1 MNDSRPYRLL
11 VIHPMDPRGGKVGG
25 IETHVRLLLDRHPDD
40 FSVCLVGVDGSG
52 DLALG
57 RPVRLEGASGPCDFL
72 PVLHYPEEQMH
83 EAARTIG
90 QSLTFRF
97 LKAMLRHLPA
107 IRRLAGRGR
116 VSADVQRFEFS
127 PVPRL
132 AGMRLLQQIHGEGG
146 RGDRMDSLISRHW
159 GIYEAGEALAMR
171 LCSRAICVTP
181 ARVEQLAQKY
191 PRHAHK
197 LEFMSVSVDTDVF
210 RPAPFDIS
218 DGILRIVFAG
228 RFDAFKD
235 PPLMFTVIRMLKEQ
249 LDGKVEFHYVGRS
262 STDRFPEFEAIRDV
276 TVFHGFQDRSGVARI
291 LHRVHAGILTSYF
304 EGLPCFMM
312 ETLAS
317 GRPMGVIRLPQFE
330 IDLPDYAPLMVEGI
344 SGFLRE
350 RDEER
355 RDATARVMADGFLRL
370 WEGIRNGRL
379 DPQRIAERVRPY
391 SIDVQLPRLFERHRQ
406 IQDRRPMPGN
416 NVINPASESQI
427 Q

>member
-1 MNDSRPYRLL
+1 MSDRPYRLL
-11 VIHPMDPRGGKVGG
+11 IIHPMDPRGGKVGG
-25 IETHVRLLLDRHPDD
+25 IETHVRLLLDRHPED

-52 DLALG
+52 DLEPG
-57 RPVRLEGASGPCDFL
+57 RPVRLEGASGAYDFL

-83 EAARTIG
+83 EAARSIR

-97 LKAMLRHLPA
+97 LRAMLRHLPA
-107 IRRLAGRGR
+107 IRHMAGKGR

-132 AGMRLLQQIHGEGG
+132 VGVRLLQQIHGEG
-146 RGDRMDSLISRHW
+146 RKGDRMDSLISRHW
-159 GIYEAGEALAMR
+159 GLYEAGEALALR

-181 ARVEQLAQKY
+181 ARVEQLVRKY
-191 PRHAHK
+191 PQQADK
-197 LEFMSVSVDTDVF
+197 LEFMSVSVDTDAF
-210 RPAPFDIS
+210 RPAPFDTS
-218 DGILRIVFAG
+218 DGILRIVSAG
-228 RFDAFKD
+228 RSDAFKD
-235 PPLMFTVIRMLKEQ
+235 PPMMFTVTRMLKER
-249 LDGKVEFHYVGRS
+249 LDGQVEFHYVGKS

-276 TVFHGFQDRSGVARI
+276 TVSHGFQDRAGVARI

-317 GRPMGVIRLPQFE
+317 GRPMGVIRLPQFQ

-344 SGFLRE
+344 SGFLRP

-355 RDATARVMADGFLRL
+355 REETASLMADGFVRL
-370 WEGIRNGRL
+370 WEDIRNGRY
-379 DPQRIAERVRPY
+379 DPERIAKRVRPY

-406 IQDRRPMPGN
+406 IQDRRPMPRN
-416 NVINPASESQI
+416 NVIAPMQERRAQ
-427 Q
+427 

>member
-1 MNDSRPYRLL
+1 MNDAPYRLL

-25 IETHVRLLLDRHPDD
+25 IETHVRLLLDRHPED

-52 DLALG
+52 DLRPG
-57 RPVRLEGASGPCDFL
+57 RPMRLEGASGHYDFL

-83 EAARTIG
+83 EAARTIR

-132 AGMRLLQQIHGEGG
+132 AGVRLLQQIHGEG
-146 RGDRMDSLISRHW
+146 RKGDRMDSLISRHW
-159 GIYEAGEALAMR
+159 GLYEAGEALALR

-181 ARVEQLAQKY
+181 ARVEQLARKY
-191 PRHAHK
+191 PRQAHK

-210 RPAPFDIS
+210 RPAPFDVS

-235 PPLMFTVIRMLKEQ
+235 PPLMFTVIRMLKER
-249 LDGKVEFHYVGRS
+249 LDGRVEFHYVGKS

-276 TVFHGFQDRSGVARI
+276 TVFHGFQDRAGVARI

-317 GRPMGVIRLPQFE
+317 GRPMGVIRLPQFQ
-330 IDLPDYAPLMVEGI
+330 IDLPDYAPLMVEGV

-355 RDATARVMADGFLRL
+355 REETARTMAEGFVQL
-370 WEGIRNGRL
+370 WEGIRNGRY
-379 DPQRIAERVRPY
+379 DPHRIAERVRPY
-391 SIDVQLPRLFERHRQ
+391 SINVQLPRLFERHRQ
-406 IQDRRPMPGN
+406 IQDRLPMPGG
-416 NVINPASESQI
+416 NVIASRSAGRTQ
-427 Q
+427 